1 MGLNRAKD
9 GKLLYHLTELKNL
22 QSILNGG
29 LQPRRQLEQSRMN
42 FVDIA
47 DPEIILRR
55 RNLELD
61 SFVPF
66 HFHPYSAFDAAVKH
80 SHVNDT
86 LLYICISR
94 KFAQEHDFK
103 ILPKHPLA
111 EENFTIY
118 DYNEGLSKIDWDT
131 MMEVGNYS
139 KEAKNIKMAEA
150 LCSDIIY
157 AHNFHSI
164 TVASTTDKNRVE
176 NILHANCIAFPPPY
190 VDVQVEWFHV

>member
-1 MGLNRAKD
+1 M
-9 GKLLYHLTELKNL
+9 
-22 QSILNGG
+22 
-29 LQPRRQLEQSRMN
+29 
-42 FVDIA
+42 
-47 DPEIILRR
+47 
-55 RNLELD
+55 
-61 SFVPF
+61 
-66 HFHPYSAFDAAVKH
+66 
-80 SHVNDT
+80 
-86 LLYICISR
+86 
-94 KFAQEHDFK
+94 
-103 ILPKHPLA
+103 PKHPLA

-176 NILHANCIAFPPPY
+176 NILHANCIAFPPP
-190 VDVQVEWFHV
+190 

>member
-1 MGLNRAKD
+1 M
-9 GKLLYHLTELKNL
+9 
-22 QSILNGG
+22 
-29 LQPRRQLEQSRMN
+29 
-42 FVDIA
+42 
-47 DPEIILRR
+47 
-55 RNLELD
+55 
-61 SFVPF
+61 
-66 HFHPYSAFDAAVKH
+66 KH

-139 KEAKNIKMAEA
+139 KEAKNIKMAEV
-150 LCSDIIY
+150 LCSDKINQKLAELTPAIRQSL
-157 AHNFHSI
+157 NFVNSI
-164 TVASTTDKNRVE
+164 EHDKMLEGVATVTYLFEQTKELTA
-176 NILHANCIAFPPPY
+176 
-190 VDVQVEWFHV
+190 

>member
-1 MGLNRAKD
+1 M
-9 GKLLYHLTELKNL
+9 
-22 QSILNGG
+22 
-29 LQPRRQLEQSRMN
+29 
-42 FVDIA
+42 
-47 DPEIILRR
+47 
-55 RNLELD
+55 
-61 SFVPF
+61 
-66 HFHPYSAFDAAVKH
+66 KH

-139 KEAKNIKMAEA
+139 KEAKNIKLAEV
-150 LCSDIIY
+150 LCSDKINQKLAELTPAIRQSL
-157 AHNFHSI
+157 NFVNSI
-164 TVASTTDKNRVE
+164 EHDKMLEGVATVTYLFEQTKELTAEQVIVQFKDWSVDKAKRFSDKE
-176 NILHANCIAFPPPY
+176 ITGYIEYLEGQEMLEKNI
-190 VDVQVEWFHV
+190 FHKYKLIQFCNNGFAAT

>member
-86 LLYICISR
+86 LLY
-94 KFAQEHDFK
+94 
-103 ILPKHPLA
+103 
-111 EENFTIY
+111 
-118 DYNEGLSKIDWDT
+118 
-131 MMEVGNYS
+131 
-139 KEAKNIKMAEA
+139 
-150 LCSDIIY
+150 
-157 AHNFHSI
+157 
-164 TVASTTDKNRVE
+164 
-176 NILHANCIAFPPPY
+176 
-190 VDVQVEWFHV
+190 